1 MAKRA
6 QKHLNFLLMD
16 SNRAIQR
23 ERSHHRAKVNAKI
36 EKLSSMTKIKTNHF
50 IRKLSKVFRSFK
62 MLFDR
67 FGPFELSQDMIALDS
82 FYEPLVWD
90 DP

>member
-1 MAKRA
+1 
-6 QKHLNFLLMD
+6 
-16 SNRAIQR
+16 
-23 ERSHHRAKVNAKI
+23 
-36 EKLSSMTKIKTNHF
+36 MTKIKTNHF